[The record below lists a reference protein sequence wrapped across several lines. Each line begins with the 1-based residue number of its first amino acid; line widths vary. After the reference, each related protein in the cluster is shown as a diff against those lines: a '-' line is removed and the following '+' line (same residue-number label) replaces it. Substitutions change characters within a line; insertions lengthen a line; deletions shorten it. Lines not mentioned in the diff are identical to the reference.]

1 MYRYGIVGG
10 KFRLLHY
17 AHREYFIQ
25 AMGEVDKLY
34 IVISQGD
41 FKRYASLAET
51 QQSVGK
57 IMQNMGFKAGE
68 DYEICIA
75 PYFDNNQDWEDWL
88 IEKLDIK
95 NLAEWIIFNSKEE
108 YTNIKFKN
116 KFLKLES
123 AANIENISATH
134 IEEDPYTLVN
144 SNFICKEFLT
154 YMNKKV
160 VITGTESCGKTVLAA
175 KLAGVFDTCFSEE
188 YGRHHAAIFLGDQDI
203 TYQPKDFVHIAMQQT
218 LQDKE
223 MNEKAKRLLVVDTDP
238 VVTLRF
244 FYSYMERIKEMGLW
258 DETLEEEAIA
268 AENQLIDFIKKYKY
282 DLIVML
288 NPEVDLLHDGVRWDI
303 PTEERWK
310 NHNNLKAL
318 YLKYGLKFYEVN
330 SQNYNQRFIDA
341 VKLIREN
348 CYIS

>member
-1 MYRYGIVGG
+1 MHKYGIVGG

-25 AMGEVDKLY
+25 AMGEVEKLY
-34 IVISQGD
+34 IVISDGD
-41 FKRYASLAET
+41 FKRYATIAET
-51 QQSVGK
+51 QQSIGK
-57 IMQNMGFKAGE
+57 IMQNMGFKAGK

-75 PYFDNNQDWEDWL
+75 PYFADNLDWENWL
-88 IEKLDIK
+88 IKSLKVENKE
-95 NLAEWIIFNSKEE
+95 EWIIFNSKEE

-123 AANIENISATH
+123 AENIENISATH
-134 IEEDPYTLVN
+134 IEEDPYTLIN

-188 YGRHHAAIFLGDQDI
+188 YGRYHASLFLGDQDI
-203 TYQPKDFVHIAMQQT
+203 TFQPKDLVHIAMQQT

-238 VVTLRF
+238 IVTLRF
-244 FYSYMERIKEMGLW
+244 FYSYMERLQEIGGW
-258 DETLEEEAIA
+258 DETIEKDAKA
-268 AENQLIDFIKKYKY
+268 AEEQLIYFVKKYKY
-282 DLIVML
+282 DLIIML
-288 NPEVDLLHDGVRWDI
+288 KPNVEFLQDGIRWDI
-303 PTEERWK
+303 SRKERWE
-310 NHNNLKAL
+310 NHEKLKEL
-318 YLKYGLKFYEVN
+318 YIKYGLDFYEID
-330 SQNYNQRFIDA
+330 SPNYNQRFIDA
-341 VKLIREN
+341 VKLIREK
-348 CYIS
+348 CCIS

>member
-1 MYRYGIVGG
+1 MHKYGIVGG

-25 AMGEVDKLY
+25 AMGEVEKLY
-34 IVISQGD
+34 IVISHGD
-41 FKRYASLAET
+41 FKRYASMAET

-88 IEKLDIK
+88 IE
-95 NLAEWIIFNSKEE
+95 NLKIQNQDDWIIFNSKENYE
-108 YTNIKFKN
+108 NIKFKN

-123 AANIENISATH
+123 AANIENISATQ

-175 KLAGVFDTCFSEE
+175 KLAGVFDTRFSEE
-188 YGRHHAAIFLGDQDI
+188 YGRYHASIFLGDQDV

-244 FYSYMERIKEMGLW
+244 FYSYMERIKKMGAW
-258 DETLEEEAIA
+258 TPALEEEAKS
-268 AENQLIDFIKKYKY
+268 AEQQLIYFIKKYKY
-282 DLIVML
+282 DLIIML
-288 NPEVDLLHDGVRWDI
+288 KPNVDFLQDGVRWDVSSD
-303 PTEERWK
+303 ERWE
-310 NHNNLKAL
+310 NHEKLKAL
-318 YLKYGLKFYEVN
+318 YEKYGINFYEIG
-330 SQNYNQRFIDA
+330 STNYNQRFIDA

-348 CYIS
+348 CHIS